1 MKKYIM
7 ILGLALALVAC
18 RKEEEIVEEE
28 VITETEA
35 LAGPSQVAE
44 DFLSALKDLDF
55 DQMDS
60 LSTGKSELS
69 LALDRPGK
77 EGEIVREVLKR
88 TDFSLVSLDE
98 KEESASL
105 DYEMKAPGLESLAKK
120 IASKN
125 IGKILSGAPIEEF
138 DIGIDYDGIE
148 KESYDLKLGLDKEND
163 QWLVD
168 TASSQDL
175 EDFINKLN

>member
-1 MKKYIM
+1 MKKLIL

-28 VITETEA
+28 IITETEA
-35 LAGPSQVAE
+35 LAGPIQVAE

-60 LSTGKSELS
+60 LSTGRSELAS
-69 LALDRPGK
+69 ALDRPGK
-77 EGEIVREVLKR
+77 EGEIVKEILKR
-88 TDFSLVSLDE
+88 TDFSLISLDE
-98 KEESASL
+98 DGDRASL

-125 IGKILSGAPIEEF
+125 IGKILSGSPVEDF
-138 DIGIDYDGIE
+138 DIGIDYDGIK
-148 KESYDLKLGLDKEND
+148 KEPYDLKLGLIKDQD
-163 QWLVD
+163 QWKID
-168 TASSQDL
+168 AASSQDL
-175 EDFINKLN
+175 KDCINKVN